1 MVEQIGTGR
10 QMSTGGMEETF
21 AKMKGPKGAA
31 PKMPKKLGN
40 DTKIISKA
48 SVTLGMFL
56 QLFQAHPVIL
66 LITTLTILKAQEKTL
81 VTKVI

>member
-40 DTKIISKA
+40 DK
-48 SVTLGMFL
+48 
-56 QLFQAHPVIL
+56 
-66 LITTLTILKAQEKTL
+66 
-81 VTKVI
+81 